1 LIQVMLNDSTTS
13 TAKLES
19 TLHPRAMKK
28 EWEDWERGGDNNSNN
43 HYSFDSNNNNIYP
56 HTSWR
61 QRLWSHAN
69 HVLAGVLII
78 ASVVSNVR
86 AITLAIVSNC
96 LQQWQSRRQK
106 SHHYSHSHHNHP
118 RRTPQPQ
125 DYSYVIRRL
134 TSHCFTW
141 RALGQVALASLTLL
155 IVPLLLWRGVPEHS
169 DTVYMFIRQCEI
181 VWDALLHIR
190 IWPIVVTIFIR
201 SLFVGHA
208 MFQAAT
214 LTMTPTTSTTTSSS
228 SSVTTTAV
236 SNGSDECNGA
246 SSSTTS
252 SPAATGT
259 GCESLKQ
266 QATRNFNW
274 SAFTIGL
281 AFFLFTVLGSQLQII
296 LPSWLWNPFLWGRLR
311 VYYPQELSHLMQGM
325 CLDYDPNNVHETR
338 PPLCLSPHSWQ
349 ALSVEALDSHNPSD
363 VAAVMKGI
371 HYARDESGG
380 MIINI
385 MSRDTV
391 DAIEPLRHNVEA
403 LLPFFPG
410 KLAVVVFEND
420 SQDGSREAFKAWAAS
435 AQGYTIDLMSCGD
448 DHPDCKFGVSHRYDA
463 TEEQEYF
470 RSSAIGKMADFR
482 QTIVDYVIQSP
493 KYTNYS
499 HMIVLDLD
507 LQVNLS
513 PLGVMHT
520 LGTVPNA
527 AVASAGRQVWPGSM
541 GTLVP
546 PYDFSA
552 YRFYET
558 PTNKYLLS
566 LHKQFCELLPSGDR
580 WRNQCDAVSAMHL
593 MMILSH
599 DRFYNEP
606 YPVAS
611 AFNGATMYPLQ
622 LVKETH
628 ATYDSG
634 DDGQRCEHIGFN
646 LALGKPMYVNPKWT
660 FHVSPLNP
668 GGPTGRRALRNILRI
683 VFTLKLSLAIGV
695 QNAVCM
701 VLFVYSVMILGVY
714 LFFPVIALVWLVGC
728 RRSMAVL
735 GKHHS
740 HEASSSMSLPT
751 TFSGRDAHEFRMMP
765 MLQPYSS
772 KRTVKHI

>member
-1 LIQVMLNDSTTS
+1 MNDNATS
-13 TAKLES
+13 TPSAKLES
-19 TLHPRAMKK
+19 LHPRAMKK
-28 EWEDWERGGDNNSNN
+28 EWEDWERSGDNYNSNHSSSN
-43 HYSFDSNNNNIYP
+43 HSFDNSHNI
-56 HTSWR
+56 HSSWR
-61 QRLWSHAN
+61 QRLWNHAS
-69 HVLAGVLII
+69 HVLVGVLII

-106 SHHYSHSHHNHP
+106 LHYYHP
-118 RRTPQPQ
+118 RRTPQQ
-125 DYSYVIRRL
+125 QECSYVIRRL
-134 TSHCFTW
+134 TSFFFTG
-141 RALGQVALASLTLL
+141 RALAQVALASLIL
-155 IVPLLLWRGVPEHS
+155 ITVPLLLWRGLPEHS
-169 DTVYMFIRQCEI
+169 DTVYMFVRQCEI
-181 VWDALLHIR
+181 VWDSLLHIR
-190 IWPIVVTIFIR
+190 VWPIVVTIFVR

-208 MFQAAT
+208 YFQAAT
-214 LTMTPTTSTTTSSS
+214 LSATPTTSTTTSSS
-228 SSVTTTAV
+228 AVVTTTTV
-236 SNGSDECNGA
+236 TNGTDDGNGA
-246 SSSTTS
+246 TTC
-252 SPAATGT
+252 SPTATGS
-259 GCESLKQ
+259 ESLKQ

-274 SAFTIGL
+274 SAFIIGL

-420 SQDGSREAFKAWAAS
+420 SQDGSREAFKEWAAS

-448 DHPDCKFGVSHRYDA
+448 DHPDCKFGMSHRYDA

-482 QTIVDYVIQSP
+482 QTIVDYVTQSP

-520 LGTVPNA
+520 LGTVPHA

-622 LVKETH
+622 LIKETH
-628 ATYDSG
+628 ATYDTG

-660 FHVSPLNP
+660 FHVSPQNP

-695 QNAVCM
+695 QNALCM
-701 VLFVYSVMILGVY
+701 VLFVYSVLILGVY
-714 LFFPVIALVWLVGC
+714 LFYPLMALVWVLGC
-728 RRSMAVL
+728 RRSMAVV

-740 HEASSSMSLPT
+740 HESSSSMSLPT
-751 TFSGRDAHEFRMMP
+751 TFSGRDAHDFRMMP